1 MRNESLEDLELIESA
16 FKKLFFMR
24 SFENKTLLEVIKN
37 MHLYFAQKN
46 TSVYINN
53 TKGNYF
59 FIIKNGKILIESS
72 TESKELTK
80 GDYFGEL
87 ALLQT
92 ANRFHSAKA
101 LKDTYLYCMDSQD
114 FRRNNN
120 KINTDNFEEN
130 KALVNSISILSKSSP
145 LIRKP

>member
-1 MRNESLEDLELIESA
+1 M
-16 FKKLFFMR
+16 
-24 SFENKTLLEVIKN
+24 
-37 MHLYFAQKN
+37 YFAIALSSYNFFKF
-46 TSVYINN
+46 SGAIYLFLNN
-53 TKGNYF
+53 ASAYL
-59 FIIKNGKILIESS
+59 IIKNGKILIESS